1 MNMSES
7 QLPPCSRRL
16 FLLGSAIT
24 FAGAVLAACGSSPT
38 EEVAAADVP
47 VGSAVIV
54 GDFIIAQPQ
63 RGQYRAY
70 STTCPHQSSK
80 ITEVEGETVRCTA
93 HNSVFSLSD
102 GSVVQGP
109 ARSALTE
116 GSVVEEGT
124 SLSVSL

>member
-1 MNMSES
+1 MVTS

-16 FLLGSAIT
+16 FLLGSATT
-24 FAGAVLAACGSSPT
+24 FAGAVLAACGSGPT
-38 EEVAAADVP
+38 EEIAATDVP

-80 ITEVEGETVRCTA
+80 ITEVEGETVRCTS

-102 GSVVQGP
+102 GSVVEGP
-109 ARSALTE
+109 ARSPLTE
-116 GSVVEEGT
+116 GTVEEKGT
-124 SLSVSL
+124 NLSVSL

>member
-1 MNMSES
+1 MVES

-16 FLLGSAIT
+16 FLLGSATT
-24 FAGAVLAACGSSPT
+24 FAGAVLAACGSGPS
-38 EEVAAADVP
+38 EEIAATDVP

-54 GDFIIAQPQ
+54 GDFIIAQTQ
-63 RGQYRAY
+63 QGQYRAY

-102 GSVVQGP
+102 GSVVEGP
-109 ARSALTE
+109 ARAPLTE
-116 GSVVEEGT
+116 GSVEEKGAN
-124 SLSVSL
+124 LSVSL